1 MKLLKFLTCKEVY
14 DHNHGSS
21 KTKRSK
27 LLVSMHM
34 FICKNCQHFE
44 EALMKVEVK
53 MKDSIKYGQRKL
65 NPEKVEQL
73 KQSIKKKL

>member
-1 MKLLKFLTCKEVY
+1 
-14 DHNHGSS
+14 
-21 KTKRSK
+21 
-27 LLVSMHM
+27 M